1 MKYYNCTNLILG
13 VRKEMKIGFIGLG
26 IMGESMCENI
36 VKKHNDKVFVNDHK
50 QSQIDKLCSMGAV
63 GCETNADVAKS
74 ADLIITMIPTSK
86 HVSDCYD
93 ELLPYLGAGK
103 ICIDM
108 STIDPDVSV
117 AVSKKVKAFGAQFA
131 DCPVVRSKADAIA
144 GTLGVLVG
152 CDEAL
157 FEVIRP
163 ILAYM
168 GSNIIYMGGNGM
180 GLTAKICHNTLVAEI
195 QNGVNETLILAQ
207 KMGISIDNFAAA
219 VAAGGAQN
227 FYLNAQKEKLKNE
240 DWTTAFSLENVC
252 KDIGICAAMSESIGF
267 DMPGMR
273 AAKAAIEKG
282 MEKGWG
288 KQDFRQTYRIV
299 RGDED

>member
-1 MKYYNCTNLILG
+1 
-13 VRKEMKIGFIGLG
+13 MKIGFIGLG

-36 VKKHNDKVFVNDHK
+36 VKKHDDTVFANDHK
-50 QSQIDKLCSMGAV
+50 QSQIDKLESLGAV
-63 GCETNADVAKS
+63 GCNSNVEIAEKADV
-74 ADLIITMIPTSK
+74 IITMIPTSK
-86 HVSDCYD
+86 HVKDCYT
-93 ELLPYLGAGK
+93 ELLPYLSKGK

-108 STIDPDVSV
+108 STVEPSVSV
-117 AVSKKVKAFGAQFA
+117 EVANMVKATGAEFA

-152 CDEAL
+152 CEKEL
-157 FEVIRP
+157 YPVIKP
-163 ILAYM
+163 ILACM
-168 GSNIIYMGGNGM
+168 GSKIIYMGENGM
-180 GLTAKICHNTLVAEI
+180 GLAAKICHNTLVAEI

-207 KMGISIDNFAAA
+207 KLGISIDNFADA

-227 FYLNAQKEKLKNE
+227 FYLNAQRDKLKNE

-252 KDIGICAAMSESIGF
+252 KDVGICAAISEELGF
-267 DMPGMR
+267 NMPGMR
-273 AAKAAIEKG
+273 AAKAAIDKG
-282 MEKGWG
+282 VEKGWG